1 MGTVWAASVTR
12 LPKKRVLSIPSGST
26 RDSALCEGLPDEG
39 GESNMV
45 GEVLFGMLVVASTM
59 SQAVEPAKLALA
71 CHGHTQYLEADSQS
85 PPVSLGITVDLA
97 DRTVQ
102 GFRYPED
109 FPIKIIDV
117 NETTIIFHGSSRHAS
132 GATYRQINGGIDRVT
147 GDGEAT
153 SDVTSWRD
161 SKASAIHSL
170 KCKPAHRSF
179 LSQGM
184 RELLR

>member
-1 MGTVWAASVTR
+1 
-12 LPKKRVLSIPSGST
+12 
-26 RDSALCEGLPDEG
+26 
-39 GESNMV
+39 MV
-45 GEVLFGMLVVASTM
+45 GEVLFGIIVVASTM
-59 SQAVEPAKLALA
+59 SQAVEPAKLLLA
-71 CHGHTQYLEADSQS
+71 CRGETHYLEAGSQS
-85 PPVSLGITVDLA
+85 LPVPLEISVNLA

-109 FPIKIIDV
+109 FPIKIIDIK
-117 NETTIIFHGSSRHAS
+117 ETTIAFHGSSRHAP

-153 SDVTSWRD
+153 SDVTSWRE
-161 SKASAIHSL
+161 SKASAMHSL
-170 KCKPAHRSF
+170 KCKPAQRRF